1 MVHGLPFAHIPSR
14 FAADRRR
21 GHDIDAVNL
30 GQVRTGHEKQVRAQA
45 ELWRI
50 PLLLLLLLLEPIL
63 PLLRWQT
70 GTLTPVL
77 SLLEI
82 LLKPPITFGH
92 LLLAKLVTILFLL
105 QYKDDSPC

>member
-1 MVHGLPFAHIPSR
+1 MVHGLPFAHIPPR

-30 GQVRTGHEKQVRAQA
+30 GQVRTGHAKQVRAQA

-50 PLLLLLLLLEPIL
+50 PLLLLEPIL

-77 SLLEI
+77 SLMEI

-92 LLLAKLVTILFLL
+92 MLLAKLVTILFLL